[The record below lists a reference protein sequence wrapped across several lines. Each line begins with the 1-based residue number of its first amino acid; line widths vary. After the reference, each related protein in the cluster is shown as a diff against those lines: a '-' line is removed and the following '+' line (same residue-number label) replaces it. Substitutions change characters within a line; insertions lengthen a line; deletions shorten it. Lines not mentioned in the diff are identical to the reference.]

1 MFAFKSNYTRKCE
14 DSHNESPYNS
24 FFTLVCDIDIILFV
38 VNKRI
43 IFCFAIINVR
53 YQEEKHGRESTY
65 RPDLRCGR

>member
-1 MFAFKSNYTRKCE
+1 MPENVKILIMKALIIRYL
-14 DSHNESPYNS
+14 H
-24 FFTLVCDIDIILFV
+24 FTIVCDIDIILVV

-53 YQEEKHGRESTY
+53 YQEEKHGRESTF